1 MTDLS
6 DKGCCQTRLPGSD
19 RSSADTVEFWR
30 AEAHRVTVHSGPFEK
45 GSFAPF
51 GLLVERFSLS
61 LSLALTLQS
70 VSVKT
75 EGCPE

>member
-61 LSLALTLQS
+61 LSLFNRSLSKLKGA
-70 VSVKT
+70 
-75 EGCPE
+75 PE